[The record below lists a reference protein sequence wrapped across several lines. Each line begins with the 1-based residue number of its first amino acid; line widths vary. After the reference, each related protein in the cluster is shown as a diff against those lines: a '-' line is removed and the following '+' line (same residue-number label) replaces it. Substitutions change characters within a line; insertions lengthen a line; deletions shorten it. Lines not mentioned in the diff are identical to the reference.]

1 MEMSCAHRPH
11 HIVGGRQHLLFIFR
25 RHSFLSLFFLV
36 YLSICEMKFLCRYF
50 HENIR
55 RRKASIVSK
64 RMVMTNEKI
73 FSFLRKRNKKVEC
86 LRYIFPRPENSSNFA
101 STWFLFNS
109 VTNRSIVFFFI
120 ILKIKFFF
128 ILVRGI
134 VPNEFSNSPQ
144 KIQFNLNL
152 IRNNAIKVAYYKP
165 LLDIKRLLVRASS
178 R

>member
-1 MEMSCAHRPH
+1 LWNEIS
-11 HIVGGRQHLLFIFR
+11 
-25 RHSFLSLFFLV
+25 LSL
-36 YLSICEMKFLCRYF
+36 LSREYSI
-50 HENIR
+50 

-128 ILVRGI
+128 YFG
-134 VPNEFSNSPQ
+134 SWDCPQ
-144 KIQFNLNL
+144 RVF
-152 IRNNAIKVAYYKP
+152 
-165 LLDIKRLLVRASS
+165 
-178 R
+178 